1 MTRTMAVVNQ
11 KGGVGKTTTAVNM
24 GAHLAEMGQKVLI
37 VDMDSQGN
45 ATSGVGVDVSKI
57 NSTVYDIILDNS
69 KILEALYPTSV
80 EGLHLIPSSDNLAG
94 LSAEIASIDGREYF
108 LKEALQKIQDNYDF
122 ILIDCPPSLGLIT
135 VNSLVAANE
144 VIVPV
149 QCEYYALEGLSRLI
163 QTINIVRERVNPE
176 LTLTGIA
183 LTMFD
188 PRTTLSKEVER
199 ETRNYFKEKVFN
211 TVIPRNVRIS
221 EAPSYGQPITVYAK
235 KSQGA
240 KAYISL
246 AREVLTNG

>member
-1 MTRTMAVVNQ
+1 MARILAVVNQ

-24 GAHLAEMGQKVLI
+24 GAHLAELGQRVLI

-45 ATSGVGVDVSKI
+45 ATSGVGIDVSKVEQ
-57 NSTVYDIILDNS
+57 TVYDAILDNARV
-69 KILEALYPTSV
+69 LDALYPTSV
-80 EGLHLIPSSDNLAG
+80 DNLHVMPSSVHLAG
-94 LSAEIASIDGREYF
+94 LSSELATTEGREFY
-108 LKEALQKIQDNYDF
+108 LKETLQKIQDNYDF

-135 VNSLVAANE
+135 VNSLVAARE

-163 QTINIVRERVNPE
+163 QTINIVKERVNPD
-176 LTLTGIA
+176 LDLTGIA

-199 ETRNYFKEKVFN
+199 ETRSYFKEKVFT

-221 EAPSYGQPITVYAK
+221 EAPSYGQPITIYAK

-240 KAYISL
+240 KAYVSL
-246 AREVLTNG
+246 AKEVLANG